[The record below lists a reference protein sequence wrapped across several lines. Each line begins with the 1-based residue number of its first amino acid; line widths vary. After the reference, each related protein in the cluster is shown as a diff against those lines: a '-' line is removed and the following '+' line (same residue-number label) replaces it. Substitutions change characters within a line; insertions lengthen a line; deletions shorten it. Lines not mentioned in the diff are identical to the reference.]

1 MPFLLLALLCGM
13 LPSPAASA
21 SAAPPWGPDG
31 HTIIT
36 QVAASRLSAPTR
48 EAIAQLLGDTTLT
61 DISSW
66 ADQIRRD
73 RPGTVAWHY
82 VDIPISDTS
91 YDSVRWCAEGNCV
104 IAALNRYLAI
114 LGDTSRPKAE
124 RSEALKFVVHFTEDL
139 HQPLHSGERGDKGG
153 NDVKVTLM
161 GRQTNLHAV
170 WDSGLLQ
177 ALGRSD
183 DQMVADLEGLLARR
197 TDLAAMAAGTPQD
210 WAMQAHDV
218 SRDVV
223 YHFLPESL
231 ELGQAYV
238 DSARAPL
245 ILQME
250 RAAVRLAALLERALG
265 H

>member
-1 MPFLLLALLCGM
+1 MPFLLLALLCGI
-13 LPSPAASA
+13 PSPVILAHAG
-21 SAAPPWGPDG
+21 PPWGPDG
-31 HTIIT
+31 HSIIT

-48 EAIAQLLGDTTLT
+48 DAIAQLLGDTALA

-82 VDIPISDTS
+82 VDIPVSDTS
-91 YDSVRWCAEGNCV
+91 YDSVRWCPEGNCV
-104 IAALNRYLAI
+104 IAALNRYIAI
-114 LGDTSRPKAE
+114 LGDTSRSKAD

-153 NDVKVTLM
+153 NDVKVTLL

-183 DQMVADLEGLLARR
+183 EKMVADLEGLLARR

-210 WAMQAHDV
+210 WAMEAHDV
-218 SRDVV
+218 SREVV
-223 YHFLPESL
+223 YRFLPPSL

-250 RAAVRLAALLERALG
+250 RASVRLAAVLERTLG